1 MPRQFAAP
9 GGGGA
14 LSHVEVDDAT
24 SMMKQ
29 DNEYVEHPKG
39 RGRHDEEVDRD
50 EICHGETS
58 KSRTHGSP
66 AGASESRL
74 GPNGV
79 QCPAPPGPT
88 VGEPHPEGTIEAPEL
103 WSLGSAAKQGE
114 LLPER
119 QVLENE
125 VGAGSER
132 RA

>member
-1 MPRQFAAP
+1 MDPRRAP
-9 GGGGA
+9 ERVGECQSA
-14 LSHVEVDDAT
+14 
-24 SMMKQ
+24 
-29 DNEYVEHPKG
+29 
-39 RGRHDEEVDRD
+39 DEFEELYPDRRS
-50 EICHGETS
+50 T
-58 KSRTHGSP
+58 
-66 AGASESRL
+66 ESRAARL
-74 GPNGV
+74 PSPESTEALPVPANHGLRPNEV
-79 QCPAPPGPT
+79 QCPAPPRPT